1 MVFTASH
8 IHPLSRAKLC
18 NTRYNPLLMLT
29 LVAEVL
35 SHERIQRFSDYRSLV
50 IAAIKKKDLT
60 DGGTPTPSIPKVSDS
75 GA

>member
-1 MVFTASH
+1 MHLIFVHSLVLRSLAPAT
-8 IHPLSRAKLC
+8 
-18 NTRYNPLLMLT
+18 TLLMLT

-50 IAAIKKKDLT
+50 IAAIKKKDST